1 MTTEIDK
8 QEQPC
13 EQELKEWQRNSLCSL
28 IIEEATDADYKKGTN
43 RKQRIAAPESAVM
56 SIIMQN
62 FWEKSFNIHPE
73 RLCAEV
79 SSIYTKN

>member
-43 RKQRIAAPESAVM
+43 RKQRIAAPESTVM
-56 SIIMQN
+56 I
-62 FWEKSFNIHPE
+62 F
-73 RLCAEV
+73 
-79 SSIYTKN
+79 

>member
-56 SIIMQN
+56 I
-62 FWEKSFNIHPE
+62 F
-73 RLCAEV
+73 
-79 SSIYTKN
+79 